1 MLGRIAPVLVAL
13 AAAGALPANAARPLI
28 IRCEV
33 TGTID
38 PGSARYLAGCVQEAE
53 SRDAQALLVRLDTPG
68 GALEST
74 REIVRAF
81 LGARTAV
88 VVWVGPS
95 GARAGSAGVFV
106 TMAANVAAMAPGTNI
121 GAAHPVA
128 GPSGDD
134 PERAGGKEMARKVE
148 NDAVA
153 FVEAIAR
160 QRGRNVKWAAS
171 AVRESASVAADEA
184 VQLKV
189 VDLIAENESALLSAI
204 HGRSVATA
212 SGAKTLQTADANVV
226 HHEPSFQD
234 RLVHWLANPALA
246 YVLFLVGVLGIAAE
260 LSNPGL
266 VLPGLV
272 GVVCLILAL
281 VAMASLPVRAG
292 AVALMVLGVAF
303 MVAELFL
310 GHGALAIVGLV
321 LVGLGGVL
329 LVDKF
334 DLDWFVE
341 PSFRIPLRLVIP
353 TVTTLGGLA
362 AYGVYRASQARRM
375 SQRGGDIGMVGEK
388 GRALSE
394 IGTEGGEAFVHGEI
408 WRARASAAIPQ
419 GAPVVVRRVD
429 GLVLEVEEL
438 EVEEVKT

>member
-1 MLGRIAPVLVAL
+1 MGASLVVWWVVAF
-13 AAAGALPANAARPLI
+13 AAGALPAGAGRPLV

-38 PGSARYLAGCVQEAE
+38 PGSANYLAGCVREAE
-53 SRDAQALLVRLDTPG
+53 ARDAQALLVRLDTPG

-81 LGARTAV
+81 LSARVPV

-106 TMAANVAAMAPGTNI
+106 TLAANVAGMAPGTNI

-134 PERAGGKEMARKVE
+134 PDKAVGKEMARKVE

-160 QRGRNVKWAAS
+160 QRGRNVEWAAS

-184 VQLKV
+184 VRLKV
-189 VDLIAENESALLSAI
+189 VDLIAENETALLGAI
-204 HGRSVATA
+204 HGRSVTTQRGPAT
-212 SGAKTLQTADANVV
+212 LETADPNLVV
-226 HHEPSFQD
+226 HEPGLQD
-234 RLVHWLANPALA
+234 RVVHWLANPAVA
-246 YVLFLVGVLGIAAE
+246 YILFLVGVLGIAAE

-266 VLPGLV
+266 VAPGIV

-281 VAMASLPVRAG
+281 VAMATLPVRAG

-303 MVAELFL
+303 LVAELFL
-310 GHGALAIVGLV
+310 GHGALAVVGLV

-329 LVDKF
+329 LVDRF
-334 DLDWFVE
+334 NVDWFVE
-341 PSFRIPLRLVIP
+341 PSFRIPLRLVVP
-353 TVTTLGGLA
+353 TVATLGGLA
-362 AYGVYRASQARRM
+362 AFGVYRAAQARQM
-375 SQRGGDIGMVGEK
+375 VQRGGDIGMVGEK
-388 GRALSE
+388 GRALSQ
-394 IGTEGGEAFVHGEI
+394 IGPDGGDAFVHGEI
-408 WRARASAAIPQ
+408 WRARTRGVIPL
-419 GAPVVVRRVD
+419 GATVVVRGMD
-429 GLVLEVEEL
+429 GLVLDVEED
-438 EVEEVKT
+438 KR